1 MFIISFMKRNYKI
14 LIPVVLIAGLLLS
27 FNFNNQPNPEKD
39 RTILQVLTY
48 ILTEGHYQPK
58 AIDDQF
64 SEGIYKDFIEY
75 LDPSKHYFFQSDI
88 QEFEK
93 SKTKIDNQIL
103 ANDLTFF
110 YLVYDR
116 YTQRLEESKAYY
128 KEILSKP
135 IDINTPEIYSVDYET
150 KSFPNSKK
158 DMSAAWGKQLKLRYL
173 GTLYDKEMAEEDK
186 YKADSTY
193 QKKDFAALEKE
204 SLDKTKENMDELYVR
219 LNELD
224 QDDYY
229 AIFLNILTAQFEP
242 HTSYFDPKV
251 KKLFDI
257 SMSGKLEGIGARL
270 QKDGEYTKVFELISG
285 GPAWRSGAL
294 EVGDLILKVAQGDGE
309 PLDIVGMRLDD
320 AIEFI
325 KGKKG
330 TEVRLTLKKV
340 DGTIQTISL
349 IRDIVEIE
357 ETFVKSSIILKD
369 GQKYGLINLPKFYFD
384 MDGQNFHNST
394 TDMEKELE
402 RLKNEDVVG
411 IMVDLRDNGGGSLKT
426 AIEISGLFIDRG
438 PMVQV
443 KFRGERPQIKED
455 DKVGT
460 LWNGPLVILVN
471 ELSASA
477 SEIFAAAMQDYNR
490 AVIIG
495 SKQTY
500 GKGTVQNFY
509 ELNDYANYKE
519 DLGSVKMTIQKF
531 YRINGGSTQLKGVV
545 PDIIVPTRYSYL
557 DIAERDEKY
566 PMEWDKIAPAMY
578 VKWNGYENFD
588 QVVTEGKERVKKDP
602 NFQLIDQNALWL
614 SENQKENNIPL
625 SYKAYKA
632 DIQKNIDEAK
642 KFDPINDYKS
652 GLEFYSAA
660 YEKVLITKDT
670 LLAKKREIWHKE
682 LNQDVYV
689 EEGVKVLQALKIKAS
704 ISLAKK

>member
-1 MFIISFMKRNYKI
+1 MIILSFMKRNYKI
-14 LIPVVLIAGLLLS
+14 LIPLVLIAGLLLS
-27 FNFNNQPNPEKD
+27 FKFKNEPNPEKD

-88 QEFEK
+88 KEFEK
-93 SKTKIDNQIL
+93 FKTNIDDQIL

-110 YLVYDR
+110 YLVYNR
-116 YTQRLEESKAYY
+116 YLQRLDESKSYY

-135 IDINTPEIYSVDYET
+135 IDIQSPEIYSLDYES
-150 KSFPNSKK
+150 KAFPTSKK
-158 DMSAAWGKQLKLRYL
+158 EMIKEWERQLKLRYL
-173 GTLYDKEMAEEDK
+173 GTLYDKEMADADK
-186 YKADSTY
+186 LKTDSTY
-193 QKKDFAALEKE
+193 QMKDFSELEKE
-204 SLDKTKENMDELYVR
+204 SLSKTKESMDELYDR
-219 LNELD
+219 LDELD

-270 QKDGEYTKVFELISG
+270 QKEGEYTKVFELISG
-285 GPAWRSGAL
+285 GPAWRSGEL

-309 PLDIVGMRLDD
+309 ALDIVGMRLDD
-320 AIEFI
+320 AIEYI

-330 TEVRLTLKKV
+330 TEVKLTLKKV
-340 DGTIQTISL
+340 DGTIKTIAL

-394 TDMEKELE
+394 TDMEKEIE
-402 RLKNEDVVG
+402 RLKSEGVTG

-455 DKVGT
+455 DKSGT

-545 PDIIVPTRYSYL
+545 PDVIVPTRYSYL

-566 PMEWDKIAPAMY
+566 PMEWDKIPPAQY
-578 VKWNGYENFD
+578 TKWNGYENFN
-588 QVVTEGKERVKKDP
+588 QVVAESNERVKKDP

-614 SENQKENNIPL
+614 SENQKDQNVPL
-625 SYKAYKA
+625 NYESYKE
-632 DIQKNIDEAK
+632 DLQKNIDAVK

-652 GLEFYSAA
+652 GLLFDSAE
-660 YEKVLITKDT
+660 YEQVLIAKDS
-670 LLAKKREIWHKE
+670 LLAKKREIWHQE
-682 LNQDVYV
+682 LQQDVYV
-689 EEGVKVLQALKIKAS
+689 EEGIRVLQALQVKANF
-704 ISLAKK
+704 LVAKK